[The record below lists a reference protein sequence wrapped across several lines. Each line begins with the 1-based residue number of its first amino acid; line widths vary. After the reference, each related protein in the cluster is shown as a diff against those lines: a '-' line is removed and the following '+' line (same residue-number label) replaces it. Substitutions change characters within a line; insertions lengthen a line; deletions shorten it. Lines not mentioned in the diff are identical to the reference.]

1 VSDEFRL
8 VAAFGIALVVTAAAV
23 PVAIRVAWRSGFLD
37 RPVGY
42 KKHAEPTPYLGGVA
56 VAAGLLAGAVAFGD
70 GLGEYAMLIAC
81 AGLLLAVGVIDDRFT
96 LGVGPRLISETSCAL
111 ALFSADLGF
120 SIYDSDTL
128 NLLLTVALVIGVINA
143 YNLMDNLDGAAA
155 TVALVSAVALGVY
168 LTTLG
173 LATLGAIGL
182 ALAGACAGFLPFNL
196 ARPSARIFLG
206 DAGSMPI
213 GLIVATLI
221 MNVPAPPGFGW
232 EFLAVALVIV
242 GLPALDT
249 ALVIF
254 SRLRRGLAV
263 HRGGRDHL
271 THRLLRWVAS
281 PRRVAVVLATGQAV
295 FAGLAVAL
303 LHLDREPALAG
314 SIACVLVAIGIIVAF
329 ELPEWMPRPIRHR
342 STA

>member
-1 VSDEFRL
+1 MTDELRL
-8 VAAFGIALVVTAAAV
+8 VGAFAVALAATAAAV
-23 PVAIRVAWRSGFLD
+23 PIAIRVAQRLDFLD
-37 RPVGY
+37 KPVDY
-42 KKHAEPTPYLGGVA
+42 KQHPQPTPYLGGVA
-56 VAAGLLAGAVAFGD
+56 VALGVLAAAVAFGD
-70 GLGEYAMLIAC
+70 ALGDYVVLIAC
-81 AGLLLAVGVIDDRFT
+81 AGLLLAVGCIDDRFT
-96 LGVGPRLISETSCAL
+96 LGVGPRLIAETSCAL

-120 SIYDSDTL
+120 EIYTNDTL

-155 TVALVSAVALGVY
+155 TVALVSALALGVY
-168 LTTLG
+168 LATVG

-249 ALVIF
+249 ALVIV
-254 SRLRRGLAV
+254 SRLRRRVAV
-263 HRGGRDHL
+263 HQGGRDHL
-271 THRLLRWVAS
+271 THRLLSWLSS
-281 PRRVAVVLATGQAV
+281 PRRVALVLAAGQGL
-295 FAGLAVAL
+295 FAGLAIAL
-303 LHLDREPALAG
+303 LQLDREPALVG
-314 SIACVLVAIGIIVAF
+314 SIACVLLAIAIIAAL